1 MVIMRERRR
10 GVTGDKLHPVVC
22 EGAPAVCGG
31 DADIL
36 RVGELV
42 VVNAKAPTKKMWLYV
57 VVDFQLFVGEAG
69 AEKWRSGVRLLP
81 RSGRARRGDR
91 RMRHRAPEQ
100 RENHTRKNRAR
111 RKRPCQTRCFCGTG
125 RRQASA
131 SRHCSCG
138 HRWSQAETGA
148 APPGRDCPAG
158 WRRGFLFQIH
168 EVCADA
174 LPLRADFAGFPVGG
188 IFGKIVGKHAFPV
201 AFDRIVDRVPVPVHH
216 AVGAICKVAVRLQAQ
231 FAPDRGSHGSDPAP
245 LSLRSDN
252 CPSLSCAQYFRIQ

>member
-1 MVIMRERRR
+1 MRERRR
-10 GVTGDKLHPVVC
+10 GVAGDKLHPVVC

-57 VVDFQLFVGEAG
+57 VVDFQLFVGEARCG
-69 AEKWRSGVRLLP
+69 KWRSGVRLLP

-138 HRWSQAETGA
+138 RRWSQAETGEVQPA
-148 APPGRDCPAG
+148 RDCPTGRRRGFSFSDSQGVRRCASIPRRFRWPPGR
-158 WRRGFLFQIH
+158 WHFR
-168 EVCADA
+168 
-174 LPLRADFAGFPVGG
+174 
-188 IFGKIVGKHAFPV
+188 KIVGEYAFPV
-201 AFDRIVDRVPVPVHH
+201 ALDRIVD
-216 AVGAICKVAVRLQAQ
+216 
-231 FAPDRGSHGSDPAP
+231 
-245 LSLRSDN
+245 
-252 CPSLSCAQYFRIQ
+252 